1 MQLME
6 RFMEIIFLNTAS
18 TNRRTESKGNMEQ
31 EVKIGM
37 KKYTRFMT
45 QNFGNY
51 IKCMCPKC
59 FS

>member
-45 QNFGNY
+45 QNVGNY
-51 IKCMCPKC
+51 IKCM
-59 FS
+59 